1 MGYGILYPPVL
12 RTCYYACIILRIFNY
27 QSEKIGILSFELTRI
42 NSTLG
47 MRTLLLFPMLLLG
60 LGGFAQTVVSGTVSD
75 TNGDPIPGVN
85 VIIEGKAIGT
95 STDFDGNFVLETSET
110 PPFRL
115 KFTSVGFTETTVG
128 VTSNNQTLA
137 ITLSEAQ
144 TFLEEVVISA
154 SRTPERIFESPVS
167 VERFGLKEIRN
178 TSAASFYEGLQNLKG
193 VDINTNS
200 LTFNSINTRG
210 FATFANTRFMQLVDG
225 MDNTAPGLN
234 FVLGNL
240 VGMSE
245 LEVQS
250 VEILPGASSAL
261 YGAGA
266 FNGILFMTSKNPF
279 DYQGISA
286 YFKTGFTAQDAAGNN
301 EYYDFG
307 IRAAHAFSDKVAIK
321 ANFSFLQ
328 GEDWHANS
336 EIDLARPG
344 ATRVD
349 PAYDGLNVY
358 GDEVSVLLNFD
369 AAAGLPSGTV
379 GSAQVSRTG
388 YAEADMLNY
397 NAQSVKTDFS
407 VYYRPFADD
416 FEIIYNGRVGR
427 GNTIYQG
434 ANRYAIRDFILQQ
447 HKVEIRNDNFFVRGY
462 ITSENSGNSYDTRF
476 AAININR
483 RWKSDEDWFGDYAR
497 TYIGA
502 RLGVGTGVQLPEDQA
517 HALARQVADTGR
529 FVPGTPEFQRAFNEV
544 ITDGDFN
551 TGAKFI
557 DNTKFRH
564 VDANYN
570 FAHLT
575 SDFADIMIGGSFR
588 EYVLNSNGTIF
599 TDIDGPI
606 TYNEYGAYLQ
616 VQKKFLDERLKFVGS
631 VRYDKNEFF
640 DGFFSP
646 RASLL
651 ATLGENRNHNIRFS
665 VQKGFRNPTTQDLFI
680 GLNTGR
686 ATLVG
691 SAPDNLDRDIRNFDL
706 SQAGQTLTG
715 SPTATV
721 VGRAAYDNAFSLAS
735 VQAGAPQAPS
745 NPNANSEFDTP
756 LVQPEEITAFEVG
769 YRAQL
774 GRVAIDLSGYY
785 NQYDNFISQTT
796 VLVPF
801 YGEVGDNSLSLLA
814 LQNGDFFPYQPYTNA
829 LAEIKSYGVT
839 AGFEAKVF
847 GNFDLGAN
855 YTYMEQDFDQ
865 AAFPDFRTN
874 FNSPNHKVKA
884 SFGNTELFKN
894 FGFNINYRWSDT
906 YFWQATFADG
916 QIDSYSVLDAQ
927 VNYSVPS
934 IKSVF
939 KVGGSNILGQEY
951 FSAIGA
957 GAVGSIFYASWT
969 INP

>member
-1 MGYGILYPPVL
+1 
-12 RTCYYACIILRIFNY
+12 
-27 QSEKIGILSFELTRI
+27 
-42 NSTLG
+42 
-47 MRTLLLFPMLLLG
+47 MRTALLLSMLLMAMG
-60 LGGFAQTVVSGTVSD
+60 AYAQTTVRGNVSD
-75 TNGDPIPGVN
+75 ESGNPIPAAN
-85 VIIEGKAIGT
+85 VVVVGT
-95 STDFDGNFVLETSET
+95 TAGTTADFDGNFVLQTSAT
-110 PPFRL
+110 PPFELRISAIGYS
-115 KFTSVGFTETTVG
+115 TSTVE
-128 VTSNNQTLA
+128 VTSNNQTLS

-144 TFLEEVVISA
+144 TFLEEVVVSA

-167 VERFGLKEIRN
+167 VERFGLKEIQG
-178 TSAASFYEGLQNLKG
+178 TSAATFYEGLQNLKG

-200 LTFNSINTRG
+200 LTFQSINTRG

-225 MDNTAPGLN
+225 MDNTAPGVN

-250 VEILPGASSAL
+250 IEILPGASSAL

-266 FNGILFMTSKNPF
+266 FNGILFMTSKSPF

-286 YFKTGFTAQDAAGNN
+286 YFKTGFTQQDAAGSN

-307 IRAAHAFSDKVAIK
+307 VRAAHAFNDKLAIK

-336 EIDLARPG
+336 VEDLLRPG
-344 ATRVD
+344 ATRED

-407 VYYRPFADD
+407 LYYRPFADD
-416 FEIIYNGRVGR
+416 LEIIYNGRIGR

-434 ANRYAIRDFILQQ
+434 INRYAIRDFNMQQ
-447 HKVEIRNDNFFVRGY
+447 HKVEIRNNNFFVRGY
-462 ITSENSGNSYDTRF
+462 ITSEGSGDSYDTRF
-476 AAININR
+476 AAINVNR
-483 RWKSDEDWFGDYAR
+483 RWKSDVQWFTDYAE
-497 TYIGA
+497 TFIGA
-502 RLGVGTGVQLPEDQA
+502 RLGVGTGIQLPEDQA
-517 HALARQVADTGR
+517 HALARQAADTGR
-529 FVPGTPEFQRAFNEV
+529 FLPGTPDFQRAFNEV
-544 ITDGDFN
+544 IADGDLT
-551 TGAKFI
+551 TGSKFI

-588 EYVLNSNGTIF
+588 EYELNSQGTIF

-616 VQKKFLDERLKFVGS
+616 LQKKFLDDRLKFVGS

-646 RASLL
+646 RASIL
-651 ATLGENRNHNIRFS
+651 ATLGEKRNHNIRFS
-665 VQKGFRNPTTQDLFI
+665 VQQGFRNPTTQDLFI
-680 GLNTGR
+680 GLNAGR
-686 ATLVG
+686 AILVG
-691 SAPDNLDRDIRNFDL
+691 SAPDNLDRDIRTFDL
-706 SQAGQTLTG
+706 SQSGQTLTG

-735 VQAGAPQAPS
+735 VSAGIPQAPI
-745 NPNANSEFDTP
+745 NPDPNSEFDTP

-774 GRVAIDLSGYY
+774 GRIAIDLSGYY
-785 NQYDNFISQTT
+785 NQYENFISQTT

-801 YGEVGDNSLSLLA
+801 YGQVGDNSLSLLA

-829 LAEIKSYGVT
+829 LADIESYGVT
-839 AGFEAKVF
+839 VGVDAKIF
-847 GNFDLGAN
+847 GNFDIGVN
-855 YTYMEQDFDQ
+855 YTFADQDFDQ

-874 FNSPNHKVKA
+874 F
-884 SFGNTELFKN
+884 
-894 FGFNINYRWSDT
+894 
-906 YFWQATFADG
+906 
-916 QIDSYSVLDAQ
+916 
-927 VNYSVPS
+927 
-934 IKSVF
+934 
-939 KVGGSNILGQEY
+939 
-951 FSAIGA
+951 
-957 GAVGSIFYASWT
+957 
-969 INP
+969 